1 MTFFVISMN
10 LSASLVQNQNNKSKI
25 NRNPPSYFLKR
36 DGGFAYVISKP
47 KKQKQV
53 STLQKLRQ
61 KFINIANIR
70 LHSVSGH
77 TNCFED
83 ILYQYRQATDRR
95 TSTSLAFQC
104 KLDALPPARRP
115 DGGRTYPALRTRR
128 NILLN
133 IWYFEL
139 FSVSLQA
146 NILMK

>member
-83 ILYQYRQATDRR
+83 ILYQYRQATDRL

-104 KLDALPPARRP
+104 KLDALPPLGVPTEDGHIRRYGL
-115 DGGRTYPALRTRR
+115 DE
-128 NILLN
+128 IS
-133 IWYFEL
+133 F
-139 FSVSLQA
+139 
-146 NILMK
+146 

>member
-1 MTFFVISMN
+1 MTFFVISMS

-53 STLQKLRQ
+53 STLQELRQ

-95 TSTSLAFQC
+95 TCTSLAFQC
-104 KLDALPPARRP
+104 KLDALPPPGRLTE
-115 DGGRTYPALRTRR
+115 DGHIRHYGLDE
-128 NILLN
+128 I
-133 IWYFEL
+133 F
-139 FSVSLQA
+139 F
-146 NILMK
+146 

>member
-1 MTFFVISMN
+1 MILT
-10 LSASLVQNQNNKSKI
+10 LT
-25 NRNPPSYFLKR
+25 RNPPSYFLKR

-104 KLDALPPARRP
+104 KLDALPPPGRLTEDGQIRRYGL
-115 DGGRTYPALRTRR
+115 DE
-128 NILLN
+128 I
-133 IWYFEL
+133 F
-139 FSVSLQA
+139 F
-146 NILMK
+146 

>member
-1 MTFFVISMN
+1 MTFFVISKS

-53 STLQKLRQ
+53 STLQELRQ

-95 TSTSLAFQC
+95 TCTSLAFQC
-104 KLDALPPARRP
+104 KLDALPPPGRLTEDGHIRRYGL
-115 DGGRTYPALRTRR
+115 DE
-128 NILLN
+128 I
-133 IWYFEL
+133 F
-139 FSVSLQA
+139 F
-146 NILMK
+146 